1 MVNNWI
7 IGIFFFSSMLNTFT
21 VTVTKEVYALLLKEL
36 PTFKAKQTN
45 VKGCHFDMSKY
56 ALEKSYFRF

>member
-1 MVNNWI
+1 
-7 IGIFFFSSMLNTFT
+7 MLNTFT